1 MMTAPSE
8 LEIWKLLEE
17 GGRWQYGPGMWMS
30 QGSGKGRPL
39 NVLYYT
45 SNYGYYRRTF
55 AQAAS
60 KSTLIRRFF
69 VDDNSFMLNVE

>member
-39 NVLYYT
+39 NVLHYT
-45 SNYGYYRRTF
+45 GVNTVGESAYFCTGRKQINF
-55 AQAAS
+55 
-60 KSTLIRRFF
+60 
-69 VDDNSFMLNVE
+69 D